1 MRTFIVGNEF
11 GELCRVS
18 EDDAAVHCGQDAL
31 DWAVDEGYLNAD
43 IMSDEDIAEAVAEG
57 RGDDF
62 LYAGNAGE
70 VIHSDYLWIR
80 EVSE

>member
-1 MRTFIVGNEF
+1 MKTFIVGNEF

-18 EDDAAVHCGQDAL
+18 DYGVTCEQDAL
-31 DWAVDEGYLNAD
+31 DWAVDEGYLNVD

-57 RGDDF
+57 RGDYL

-80 EVSE
+80 EESE